1 MFLIS
6 PWVSSW
12 MASWISSWMSSWPEI
27 YKINIFN
34 WICFTWYNF
43 RRWICCIHQAITVYV
58 TIPVVSVT
66 DWVTWHKQKQ
76 QYHWAGHSHPHWS
89 VAHRLKKVLSRVQHV
104 YFSSH
109 FWLHDIISPL
119 HWSIS
124 ERGLVTSPL
133 AGCRSSTGVRASV
146 CQLSVTSDC
155 LSHQADQHQE
165 TNAVLLNIFFCSFE
179 IFCWQRRFWE
189 MNSVDAPNASNE
201 RPFCNLSV
209 Y

>member
-76 QYHWAGHSHPHWS
+76 QYHWAGHSHPLVSGAQAQEGFIQSPACLFQFTFLASWYHFS
-89 VAHRLKKVLSRVQHV
+89 APLIHLGARTRHVSSGRV
-104 YFSSH
+104 
-109 FWLHDIISPL
+109 
-119 HWSIS
+119 S
-124 ERGLVTSPL
+124 ELNWCQSQCL
-133 AGCRSSTGVRASV
+133 